1 MRCDAVSSTHF
12 IKIGDTAT
20 VMDSADRL
28 REQLRCAKHFELW
41 AYHIVERDRVEDD
54 ELTKRFAGH
63 DAVKGGMGEDAVHAA
78 RDDVARAGLVEH
90 LRGKRERAASVHH
103 VCKRPGGEKE
113 GVSG

>member
-1 MRCDAVSSTHF
+1 
-12 IKIGDTAT
+12 
-20 VMDSADRL
+20 
-28 REQLRCAKHFELW
+28 
-41 AYHIVERDRVEDD
+41 
-54 ELTKRFAGH
+54 
-63 DAVKGGMGEDAVHAA
+63 VHAA